1 MWSTVVRLLQ
11 FWKDSAM
18 LLGMETYNRFIQ
30 SSLPAYF
37 MVHSEFPEG
46 LGNVVIVGDEE
57 GLPGP

>member
-1 MWSTVVRLLQ
+1 
-11 FWKDSAM
+11 M